1 MRDQNQL
8 VSSGGEAMAQAGSQK
23 PRERG
28 WGLGKEPRAP
38 RPEDL
43 GYGKGQRG
51 FRRLSPLVSRAWEP
65 RGRDPGFPGLKTWL
79 RKRGAGV
86 LKAGYEFVIY
96 LPYHAGSE
104 RLCVLGQKRPHRI
117 WIAL

>member
-23 PRERG
+23 PRER
-28 WGLGKEPRAP
+28 
-38 RPEDL
+38 